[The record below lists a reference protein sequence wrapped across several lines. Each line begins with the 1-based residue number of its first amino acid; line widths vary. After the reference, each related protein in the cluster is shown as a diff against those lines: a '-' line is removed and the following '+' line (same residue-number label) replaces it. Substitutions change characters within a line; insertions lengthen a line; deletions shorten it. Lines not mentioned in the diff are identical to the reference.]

1 MRVHTIEIEG
11 FRGIKSGKVTF
22 GDFTVLIGPNNSGKT
37 TIIESLALLFGR
49 DRLVRSLTEHDFYGS
64 CPEAA
69 DRIKIVATISDF
81 APDDP
86 ARHPDWFRAG
96 RAVPK
101 WLNPANDTLSAAKQT
116 EDELLVCQIAF
127 CARFDHA
134 SLEVETIRYFLDDV
148 GQGDPFA
155 DDANITQIPIALI
168 KELGF
173 FLVPASRTWDR
184 MISFGSELFRRA
196 VTYVGGKPA
205 EAVLEER
212 DRLRNPAAP
221 LEIDE
226 KMKPLIDEVNKDI
239 VSLFGRQAEL
249 KLRLTSTD
257 SDGVL
262 EAVIPHFS
270 EAGQIPL
277 PSRRHGSGLI
287 SLQTLILL
295 MRFGALR
302 TANGENFLMCIEE
315 PELHIPPP
323 QQRRLLHL
331 MHKHASQTIVT
342 THSPTVAAVPGPHQ
356 LVLLANDAGSLTAS
370 PLLAAPLGTDATSPR
385 RGLFLSDRDAT
396 VTAIMNPAVVIPE
409 GKTDASWLRLL
420 ARVADI
426 SAPEESLVSFTHE
439 IGVIPTKDS
448 RIADVFDD
456 LRGVHPMLTCLVDG
470 DGQGKGYAA
479 ALAAKVEPPVRVLI
493 WPDGWTIEHVIGW
506 VLAADDS
513 ILQDAELAPY
523 ELPANVGDFPAFLA
537 EKAHKSDDVLHGLIA
552 DAISARPRCC
562 VRVAHLLN
570 VVSSIAMGRN
580 IHAEWATS
588 VTSQSGKTTI
598 WTFNDAVPGV

>member
-1 MRVHTIEIEG
+1 MRIHAIEVEG

-64 CPEAA
+64 CPKAE
-69 DRIKIVATISDF
+69 DRIKIVATISGF
-81 APDDP
+81 ATNDP
-86 ARHPDWFRAG
+86 ARHPEWFRAG

-101 WLNPANDTLSAAKQT
+101 WLNSTNGTLSAAKQT
-116 EDELLVCQIAF
+116 EDDFLVCQIAF

-134 SLEVETIRYFLDDV
+134 SLEVESIRYFLDDV
-148 GQGDPFA
+148 EQGDPFA
-155 DDANITQIPIALI
+155 DDTSITQIPIALI

-212 DRLRNPAAP
+212 DRLRNPTAP
-221 LEIDE
+221 LEADE

-239 VSLFGRQAEL
+239 VSLFGRQTEL

-257 SDGVL
+257 SEGVL

-270 EAGQIPL
+270 EGGQMPL

-302 TANGENFLMCIEE
+302 TASGENFLMCIEE

-331 MHKHASQTIVT
+331 MQKHASQTIVT

-356 LVLLANDAGSLTAS
+356 LILLANDAGCLTAS
-370 PLLAAPLGTDATSPR
+370 RLLAAPLGTNATSPQ

-409 GKTDASWLRLL
+409 GKTDANWLRLL

-426 SAPEESLVSFTHE
+426 SATEDSLVSFTHE
-439 IGVIPTKDS
+439 IGTIPTKDA
-448 RIADVFDD
+448 RIAEVFDD

-470 DGQGKGYAA
+470 DEQGKGYAA
-479 ALAAKVEPPVRVLI
+479 ALAAKAEPPARIMI
-493 WPDGWTIEHVIGW
+493 WPDGWTMEHAIGW

-513 ILQDAELAPY
+513 VLQDAELAPY

-537 EKAHKSDDVLHGLIA
+537 QKVHKSDEVLHGLIA
-552 DAISARPRCC
+552 DAISVKPRCC
-562 VRVAHLLN
+562 SRVAHLLN
-570 VVSSIAMGRN
+570 VVASIAMDRN
-580 IHAEWATS
+580 VPDEWATS
-588 VTSQSGKTTI
+588 VTSQSGKTKT
-598 WTFNDAVPGV
+598 WTFDYAVPGI

>member
-1 MRVHTIEIEG
+1 MRIHAIEIEG
-11 FRGIKSGKVTF
+11 FRGIISGKVRF
-22 GDFTVLIGPNNSGKT
+22 NDFTVLIGPNNSGKT
-37 TIIESLALLFGR
+37 TIIEALALLFGR
-49 DRLVRSLTEHDFYGS
+49 DRLVRTLTEHDFYGS
-64 CPEAA
+64 CPSVT
-69 DRIKIVATISDF
+69 DRIKIVATIAGF
-81 APDDP
+81 APNDP
-86 ARHPDWFRAG
+86 ARHPDWFRAN

-101 WLNPANDTLSAAKQT
+101 WLNPANDTLSPEKLN
-116 EDELLVCQIAF
+116 DDDLLVCQIAF

-134 SLEVETIRYFLDDV
+134 SLEVESIRYFLDDV
-148 GQGDPFA
+148 AQDDPFG
-155 DDANITQIPIALI
+155 DDVSITQIPLALI

-205 EAVLEER
+205 ETVIEER
-212 DRLRNPAAP
+212 DRLRNPTAP
-221 LEIDE
+221 LEVDE
-226 KMKPLIDEVNKDI
+226 KMKPLIDEVNRDI
-239 VSLFGRQAEL
+239 VSLFGRQTEL

-270 EAGQIPL
+270 EGDQIPL

-295 MRFGALR
+295 MRFGSLR

-331 MHKHASQTIVT
+331 MQKHASQTIIT
-342 THSPTVAAVPGPHQ
+342 THSPTVAAVPDPHQ
-356 LVLLANDAGSLTAS
+356 LVLLANDAGHLTAS
-370 PLLAAPLGTDATSPR
+370 PLLVTPLDTDATSPQ

-396 VTAIMNPAVVIPE
+396 ITAIMNPAVIIPE

-420 ARVADI
+420 ARVADL
-426 SAPEESLVSFTHE
+426 STTNENLVSFTHE
-439 IGVIPTKDS
+439 VGVIPTKDS

-470 DGQGKGYAA
+470 DAQGKAYART
-479 ALAAKVEPPVRVLI
+479 LAAKLEPPARVMV
-493 WPDGWTIEHVIGW
+493 WPDGWTIEDVIGW
-506 VLAADDS
+506 VLAADHS
-513 ILQDAELAPY
+513 ILQDPELAPY
-523 ELPANVGDFPAFLA
+523 GLPTDIGKFSAFLA
-537 EKAHKSDDVLHGLIA
+537 QDNFKTDEVLHGLIA
-552 DAISARPRCC
+552 DAISAKPQCC
-562 VRVAHLLN
+562 ARVAHMLN
-570 VVSSIAMGRN
+570 VIASLAMGRDVS
-580 IHAEWATS
+580 AEWATS
-588 VTSQSGKTTI
+588 TVSKSGKTTI
-598 WTFNDAVPGV
+598 WTFNNVVSGI

>member
-1 MRVHTIEIEG
+1 MRVHAIEIEG

-49 DRLVRSLTEHDFYGS
+49 DRLVRSLTEHDFFGS
-64 CPEAA
+64 CPEAP
-69 DRIKIVATISDF
+69 DRIKIIATISGF
-81 APDDP
+81 SPNDP
-86 ARHPDWFRAG
+86 ARHPEWFRAG

-101 WLNPANDTLSAAKQT
+101 WLNLDEDTLAAEKQS
-116 EDELLVCQIAF
+116 DQDLLVCQLAY

-134 SLEVETIRYFLDDV
+134 SLEVESLRYFLDDA

-155 DDANITQIPIALI
+155 DDANITQIPFSLI

-212 DRLRNPAAP
+212 NRLRNPAAP
-221 LEIDE
+221 LEADE
-226 KMKPLIDEVNKDI
+226 KMKPLVDQVNKDI
-239 VSLFGRQAEL
+239 VSLFGRHTEL

-270 EAGQIPL
+270 EGDQIPL

-302 TANGENFLMCIEE
+302 VEKGENFLMCIEE
-315 PELHIPPP
+315 PELHLPPP

-331 MHKHASQTIVT
+331 LQKHASQTIVT

-356 LVLLANDAGSLTAS
+356 LVLLANDAGHLTAS
-370 PLLAAPLGTDATSPR
+370 PLLEGPLSTDATNPR
-385 RGLFLSDRDAT
+385 RGLFLSDRSAT
-396 VTAIMNPAVVIPE
+396 VTAIMNPAVIIPE

-426 SAPEESLVSFTHE
+426 AASDESPVSFTHE
-439 IGVIPTKDS
+439 IGVIPTHDA

-456 LRGVHPMLTCLVDG
+456 LRAVHPMLTCLVDG
-470 DGQGKGYAA
+470 DEQGNRYAD
-479 ALAAKVEPPVRVLI
+479 ALVAKDEPPARVLI

-506 VLAADDS
+506 ILAADNS
-513 ILQDAELAPY
+513 ILQDPTLAPY
-523 ELPANVGDFPAFLA
+523 GLLENIENFPDFLT
-537 EKAHKSDDVLHGLIA
+537 ERAHKGDEVLHGLLA
-552 DAISARPRCC
+552 DAVSAKPLCC
-562 VRVAHLLN
+562 ARIAHLLN
-570 VVSSIAMGRN
+570 TIATVAMGRDVPN
-580 IHAEWATS
+580 ESANS
-588 VTSQSGKTTI
+588 VTSQSGNTTI
-598 WTFNDAVPGV
+598 WTFNHDVPGV

>member
-1 MRVHTIEIEG
+1 MRIHAIEIDG
-11 FRGIKSGKVTF
+11 FRGVKSGKVRF

-37 TIIESLALLFGR
+37 TIIEALALLFGR

-64 CPEAA
+64 CPRAA
-69 DRIKIVATISDF
+69 DRIKVVATIADF
-81 APDDP
+81 APNDP

-101 WLNPANDTLSAAKQT
+101 WLNPANDTLSPEKQT
-116 EDELLVCQIAF
+116 EDDLLVCQMAF

-134 SLEVETIRYFLDDV
+134 SLEVESIRYFLDDV
-148 GQGDPFA
+148 AQDDPFG
-155 DDANITQIPIALI
+155 DDANITQIPLTLI

-205 EAVLEER
+205 EAVIEER
-212 DRLRNPAAP
+212 DRLRNPVAP
-221 LEIDE
+221 LEADE
-226 KMKPLIDEVNKDI
+226 KMKPLIDEVNRDI
-239 VSLFGRQAEL
+239 VSLFGRQTEL

-262 EAVIPHFS
+262 EAVIPQFS
-270 EAGQIPL
+270 EGDQIPL

-331 MHKHASQTIVT
+331 MQKHASQTIIT
-342 THSPTVAAVPGPHQ
+342 THSPTVAAVPSPHQ
-356 LVLLANDAGSLTAS
+356 LVLLTNDAGRLTAS
-370 PLLAAPLGTDATSPR
+370 PLLTAPLGTDATSPQ

-396 VTAIMNPAVVIPE
+396 VTAIMNPAVIIPE

-420 ARVADI
+420 ARVADL
-426 SAPEESLVSFTHE
+426 STTDESLVSFTHE
-439 IGVIPTKDS
+439 VGVIPTKDS
-448 RIADVFDD
+448 RISDVFDD

-470 DGQGKGYAA
+470 DEQGKTYART
-479 ALAAKVEPPVRVLI
+479 LAAKPEPPARIMV
-493 WPDGWTIEHVIGW
+493 WPDGWTIEHAVGW
-506 VLAADDS
+506 VLAADHS

-523 ELPANVGDFPAFLA
+523 GLPADIAEFSAFLA
-537 EKAHKSDDVLHGLIA
+537 QNFKTNEVLHGLIA
-552 DAISARPRCC
+552 DAISAKPQCC
-562 VRVAHLLN
+562 ARVAHMLN
-570 VVSSIAMGRN
+570 VIASVAMGRDVPV
-580 IHAEWATS
+580 EWATS
-588 VTSQSGKTTI
+588 TVSDSGRTTT
-598 WTFNDAVPGV
+598 WTFNDAVPGI

>member
-1 MRVHTIEIEG
+1 MRVHAIEIEG
-11 FRGIKSGKVTF
+11 FRGIKSGRVTF

-37 TIIESLALLFGR
+37 TIIEALALLFGR

-69 DRIKIVATISDF
+69 DRIKVVATISGF
-81 APDDP
+81 TPNDP
-86 ARHPDWFRAG
+86 ARHPDWFRAA

-101 WLNPANDTLSAAKQT
+101 WLNPANDVLSAAKQT
-116 EDELLVCQIAF
+116 NDDLLACQIAF
-127 CARFDHA
+127 CARFDHTG
-134 SLEVETIRYFLDDV
+134 LEVESIRYFLDDV
-148 GQGDPFA
+148 AQGDPFA

-205 EAVLEER
+205 EAVIEER
-212 DRLRNPAAP
+212 DRLRSPAAP
-221 LEIDE
+221 LEADE

-239 VSLFGRQAEL
+239 ISLFGRQTEL

-270 EAGQIPL
+270 EGDQIPL

-331 MHKHASQTIVT
+331 MQKHASQTIVT

-356 LVLLANDAGSLTAS
+356 LVLLVNDAGRLTAS
-370 PLLAAPLGTDATSPR
+370 PLLAAPLGTDATSPQ

-396 VTAIMNPAVVIPE
+396 VTAIMNPAVIIPE
-409 GKTDASWLRLL
+409 GKTDANWLRLL

-426 SAPEESLVSFTHE
+426 SATEENLVSFTHE

-470 DGQGKGYAA
+470 DAQGKTYAER
-479 ALAAKVEPPVRVLI
+479 LAAKPAPPARI
-493 WPDGWTIEHVIGW
+493 MTWPDGWAIEHVVGW
-506 VLAADDS
+506 VFAADPS
-513 ILQDAELAPY
+513 ILQDAELANY
-523 ELPANVGDFPAFLA
+523 GLPANVGDFPTFLGQHFKND
-537 EKAHKSDDVLHGLIA
+537 EVLHGLIA
-552 DAISARPRCC
+552 DAISAKPRCC
-562 VRVAHLLN
+562 ARVAHLLN
-570 VVSSIAMGRN
+570 VVASIAMGRN
-580 IHAEWATS
+580 VPDEWATG
-588 VTSQSGKTTI
+588 VASQSGNTTV

>member
-1 MRVHTIEIEG
+1 MRIHAIEVEG

-69 DRIKIVATISDF
+69 DRIKIVATISEF
-81 APDDP
+81 SPNDP
-86 ARHPDWFRAG
+86 ARHPEWFRAG

-101 WLNPANDTLSAAKQT
+101 WINPTNGTLSAAKQT
-116 EDELLVCQIAF
+116 EDDFLVCQIAF

-134 SLEVETIRYFLDDV
+134 SLEVESIRYFLDDV
-148 GQGDPFA
+148 EQGDPFA

-212 DRLRNPAAP
+212 DRLRNPEAP
-221 LEIDE
+221 LEADE

-239 VSLFGRQAEL
+239 VSLFGRQTEL

-257 SDGVL
+257 SEGVL

-270 EAGQIPL
+270 EGGQMPL

-302 TANGENFLMCIEE
+302 TASGENFLMCIEE

-331 MHKHASQTIVT
+331 MQKHASQTIVT

-356 LVLLANDAGSLTAS
+356 LVLLANDAGCLTAS
-370 PLLAAPLGTDATSPR
+370 RLLAAPLGTNATSPQ

-409 GKTDASWLRLL
+409 GKTDANWLRLL

-426 SAPEESLVSFTHE
+426 SATEDSLVSFTHE
-439 IGVIPTKDS
+439 IGTIPTKDA
-448 RIADVFDD
+448 RIAEVFDE
-456 LRGVHPMLTCLVDG
+456 LHGVHPML
-470 DGQGKGYAA
+470 
-479 ALAAKVEPPVRVLI
+479 
-493 WPDGWTIEHVIGW
+493 
-506 VLAADDS
+506 
-513 ILQDAELAPY
+513 
-523 ELPANVGDFPAFLA
+523 
-537 EKAHKSDDVLHGLIA
+537 
-552 DAISARPRCC
+552 
-562 VRVAHLLN
+562 
-570 VVSSIAMGRN
+570 
-580 IHAEWATS
+580 
-588 VTSQSGKTTI
+588 
-598 WTFNDAVPGV
+598 

>member
-1 MRVHTIEIEG
+1 MRIHSIEIEG
-11 FRGIKSGKVTF
+11 FRGIKSGKVSF

-69 DRIKIVATISDF
+69 DRIKIVATISEF
-81 APDDP
+81 APNDP
-86 ARHPDWFRAG
+86 ARHPEWFRAG

-101 WLNPANDTLSAAKQT
+101 WLDPTNGALSAAQQA
-116 EDELLVCQIAF
+116 EDALLACQIAF

-134 SLEVETIRYFLDDV
+134 SLEVESIRYFLDDV
-148 GQGDPFA
+148 EQGDPFA

-212 DRLRNPAAP
+212 DRLRNPEAP
-221 LEIDE
+221 LEADE

-239 VSLFGRQAEL
+239 VSLFGRQTEL

-257 SDGVL
+257 SEGVL

-270 EAGQIPL
+270 EGGQMPL

-302 TANGENFLMCIEE
+302 TASGENFLMCIEE

-331 MHKHASQTIVT
+331 MQKHASQTIVT

-356 LVLLANDAGSLTAS
+356 LVLLANDAGCLTAS
-370 PLLAAPLGTDATSPR
+370 RLLAAPLGTNATSPQ

-409 GKTDASWLRLL
+409 GKTDANWLRLL

-426 SAPEESLVSFTHE
+426 SATEDSLVSFTHE
-439 IGVIPTKDS
+439 IGTIPTKDA
-448 RIADVFDD
+448 RIAEVFDE
-456 LRGVHPMLTCLVDG
+456 LHGVHPMLTCLVDG
-470 DGQGKGYAA
+470 DQQGKGYAA
-479 ALAAKVEPPVRVLI
+479 ALAAKAEPPARVVV
-493 WPDGWTIEHVIGW
+493 WPDGWTMEHVIGW

-513 ILQDAELAPY
+513 ILRDAELAPY
-523 ELPANVGDFPAFLA
+523 ELPANVDEFPAFLA
-537 EKAHKSDDVLHGLIA
+537 ERAHKSDEVLHGLIA
-552 DAISARPRCC
+552 DAISAKPRCC
-562 VRVAHLLN
+562 ARVAHLLN
-570 VVSSIAMGRN
+570 VVASIAMDRN
-580 IHAEWATS
+580 VPDEWATS
-588 VTSQSGKTTI
+588 VTSQSGKTKT

>member
-1 MRVHTIEIEG
+1 MRIHEIEVKG
-11 FRGIKSGKVTF
+11 FRGVKAGKITF

-37 TIIESLALLFGR
+37 TVVESLALLLGR

-64 CPEAA
+64 CPGAA
-69 DRIKIVATISDF
+69 DRIEITATIAGF
-81 APDDP
+81 LPNDP
-86 ARHPDWFRAG
+86 SRHPDWFRAG

-101 WLNPANDTLSAAKQT
+101 WLNPENGAISASKQT
-116 EDELLVCQIAF
+116 ERDILVCQMAF
-127 CARFDHA
+127 CARFDHS
-134 SLEVETIRYFLDDV
+134 SLEVESIRYFLDDV
-148 GQGDPFA
+148 GQGDPFE

-221 LEIDE
+221 LELDE
-226 KMKPLIDEVNKDI
+226 KMKPLVDEVNKDI
-239 VSLFGRQAEL
+239 VSLFGRKTEL

-262 EAVIPHFS
+262 EAVVPHFS
-270 EAGQIPL
+270 EADQIPL

-331 MHKHASQTIVT
+331 MQRHASQTIIT

-356 LVLLANDAGSLTAS
+356 LVLLTNDNGNLTAA
-370 PLLAAPLGTDATSPR
+370 PLLAAPLDTNATSPR

-409 GKTDASWLRLL
+409 GKTDAGWLRLL
-420 ARVADI
+420 ARVADL
-426 SAPEESLVSFTHE
+426 SATDERLISFTHE
-439 IGVIPTKDS
+439 IGIIRTKDS

-456 LRGVHPMLTCLVDG
+456 ICGVHPMLTCLVDG
-470 DGQGKGYAA
+470 DTQGKSYAA
-479 ALAAKVEPPVRVLI
+479 ALAAKPEPPARVLI

-506 VLAADDS
+506 LLAADDS
-513 ILQDAELAPY
+513 ILQDEELAPY
-523 ELPANVGDFPAFLA
+523 RLPASISEFPAFLA
-537 EKAHKSDDVLHGLIA
+537 EKAHKGDEVLHGLIA
-552 DAISARPRCC
+552 DAILAKPRCC
-562 VRVAHLLN
+562 ARNAHLLN
-570 VVSSIAMGRN
+570 VASSIAMGRDVP
-580 IHAEWATS
+580 AEWAS
-588 VTSQSGKTTI
+588 CVTSQSGKTKI